1 MPTIYHRL
9 RFLMVGTLRFAHPTD
24 RELICFAHKR
34 NLDTQLRP
42 IGTTGKSVKPV
53 QPSSK
58 KYSASRATQIN
69 PITPR
74 ISPTKGALATSR
86 TRGEMRWTRM
96 ALADVKCLTRTAKS
110 CGSGAAVLALSPREA
125 KLLAGDGGKKAVHRG
140 EHEVSRNPSRRE
152 SRDASAG
159 PVCSCAR
166 SHAQIAHETAG
177 AACTRLS
184 LRPLFSVEGG
194 SYAKLG
200 RISAARTRT
209 HTLSLFDS

>member
-1 MPTIYHRL
+1 M
-9 RFLMVGTLRFAHPTD
+9 
-24 RELICFAHKR
+24 
-34 NLDTQLRP
+34 RP

-53 QPSSK
+53 QSLRK

-69 PITPR
+69 AITPR
-74 ISPTKGALATSR
+74 ISSTKGALATSR

-96 ALADVKCLTRTAKS
+96 ALADVRRLTRTAKS
-110 CGSGAAVLALSPREA
+110 CGSGAAVLALSPGEA

-140 EHEVSRNPSRRE
+140 ELEVSRNPSRRE

-166 SHAQIAHETAG
+166 SLRKLH
-177 AACTRLS
+177 TRPRVQRAPGFPCALC
-184 LRPLFSVEGG
+184 FFVEGG